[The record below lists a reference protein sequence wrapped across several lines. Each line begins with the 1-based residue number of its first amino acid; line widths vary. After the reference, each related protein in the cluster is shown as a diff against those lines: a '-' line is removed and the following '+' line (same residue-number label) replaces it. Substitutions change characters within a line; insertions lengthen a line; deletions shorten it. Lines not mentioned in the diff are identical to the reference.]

1 MTIHFQRRHE
11 GTLSEAYQVFFDALK
26 KDSIDGLI
34 QAAWDFFGLPI
45 LLTDENYKSVC
56 QYPKRKLGQ
65 PIWDALLENT
75 ALPLE
80 VIQSYNQAYLNNSE
94 PYYQPF
100 YSDVGPAVDCPRIF
114 GEIHSQNRIYGYV
127 GIFYFDSPLL
137 PQDLEATQILLDALK
152 MLLLPRHSR
161 EGASLSSYLRDLLEE
176 DTAPEAK
183 ALALRSLAAS
193 LPGSYAVMA
202 TPIGTTASQQSFAFL
217 AISQI
222 PLRYRS
228 AVSAIYRGCIVTLF
242 GRLGK
247 DPHSLPE
254 RTVFQQAAQ
263 FLSPTHESSGVSP
276 LFSDL
281 TQLSGRF
288 QQAHM
293 ASLAIRQTCVFFQEV
308 FPAPIFEAVSIH
320 ANVDMFLHP
329 ALHQLLAYDA
339 ANQTEYFRTLQV
351 YSLTLHNKESSARIL
366 CIHRN
371 TLLYRL
377 GKISELFHIPFED
390 QHTALALLNSF
401 QLYGVH
407 TLGRG
412 DFGLANP
419 SDKQT

>member
-11 GTLSEAYQVFFDALK
+11 GTLAEAYHVFFDALK
-26 KDSIDGLI
+26 KDSIDGLV
-34 QAAWDFFGLPI
+34 QAAWEFFGLPI

-56 QYPKRKLGQ
+56 QYPNRKLGQ

-80 VIQSYNQAYLNNSE
+80 VIQSYNQAYLTNNE

-100 YSDVGPAVDCPRIF
+100 YSNQGPAADCPRIF

-137 PQDLEATQILLDALK
+137 PQDLEATQVFLDALK
-152 MLLLPRHSR
+152 ILLLPRHSR
-161 EGASLSSYLRDLLEE
+161 EGASLSSYLRDLLEP

-193 LPGSYAVMA
+193 LPGSYGVMA
-202 TPIGTTASQQSFAFL
+202 TPIGTTASQQSFAYL
-217 AISQI
+217 AISQL

-228 AVSAIYRGCIVTLF
+228 AVSAIYQGCIVTLF
-242 GRLGK
+242 GRLDLDK
-247 DPHSLPE
+247 HTSSQRELF
-254 RTVFQQAAQ
+254 RQAAQ
-263 FLSPTHESSGVSP
+263 FLSPTQKSSGVSP

-281 TQLSGRF
+281 TELGGRF

-293 ASLAIRQTCVFFQEV
+293 ASLALRDPCVFFQEV
-308 FPAPIFEAVSIH
+308 FPAPIFQAVSAH
-320 ANVDMFLHP
+320 ANAEMFLHP
-329 ALHQLLAYDA
+329 ALSQLLAYDA

-390 QHTALALLNSF
+390 QRTALALLNSF
-401 QLYGVH
+401 QLYGVS

-412 DFGLANP
+412 DFGLADP
-419 SDKQT
+419 GR